1 MFGIGLPELIVIAI
15 VALLVV
21 GPKRLPDL
29 AKSLGQ
35 GLSEFRRAAD
45 GLTTSVKETLKE
57 EDGEETGKEG
67 KEGKTAPAADD
78 APPKT

>member
-57 EDGEETGKEG
+57 EDGEETGKER
-67 KEGKTAPAADD
+67 KTAPAADD